1 MKNNPQFSYWEKSLM
16 PSECDV
22 CIVGGGFTGAWTAHY
37 LSQMAPGLKI
47 VILENQIASRGASTR
62 NAGFLC
68 YGSPSEVLEDM
79 ENMGT
84 AKTRELILMRYSGLQ
99 QIKNTIPAS
108 AAQISWDG
116 GCEIFTQDNPTLYE
130 RVMEQ
135 LEGINRLI
143 ESTTGQS
150 PYTPL
155 PNDQLPGGGKNGSK
169 GIAIQGEGQIQP
181 AKLLAYI
188 NNLNDSRGVSL
199 CEGTAVNSIQNED
212 EHSVINTNRSLRIRS
227 KKVLI
232 ATNGFFN
239 RLYPGSN
246 EVVPARNTVLLLKTP
261 ENFTLKG
268 NYHAERGYIYFRS
281 VDGMLLI
288 GGGRHWLAEEEKGD
302 EMRVNEELKSRL
314 TQWAKEN
321 LFSRDTQLEEVMS
334 WSGIIGT
341 GSEKYP
347 LLEWKD
353 KNVLAAVRLSGM
365 GVALSP
371 VIARKAAVML
381 LQNR

>member
-1 MKNNPQFSYWEKSLM
+1 M

-37 LSQMAPGLKI
+37 LSQMTPGLKI
-47 VILENQIASRGASTR
+47 VILENQIVSRGASTR

-68 YGSPSEVLEDM
+68 YGSPSEVLEDI

-84 AKTRELILMRYSGLQ
+84 EKNRELLLMRYAGLQ
-99 QIKNTIPAS
+99 QIKNTVPAS

-116 GCEIFTQDNPTLYE
+116 GSEIFTPDNPMLYE
-130 RVMEQ
+130 RVMDQ
-135 LEGINRLI
+135 LQEINRVI

-169 GIAIQGEGQIQP
+169 GIAIRGEGQVQP
-181 AKLLAYI
+181 AKLLTYI
-188 NNLNDSRGVSL
+188 NNLNTSRGVSL
-199 CEGTAVNSIQNED
+199 CEGTAVSSIHKEGD
-212 EHSVINTNRSLRIRS
+212 HCAINTNRSLRIKSR
-227 KKVLI
+227 KVLI
-232 ATNGFFN
+232 ATNGFYN
-239 RLYPGSN
+239 RLYPASQ
-246 EVVPARNTVLLLKTP
+246 EVIPARNTVLLLKTP

-288 GGGRHWLAEEEKGD
+288 GGGRHWMAEEENGD
-302 EMRVNEELKSRL
+302 ELRVNEELKSRL

-321 LFSRDTQLEEVMS
+321 LFNRDTKLDEVMS

-353 KNVLAAVRLSGM
+353 ENVLAAVRLSGM

-371 VIARKAAVML
+371 VIARKAAAML
-381 LQNR
+381 LNNK